1 MDLGVQDIA
10 GNAALGAPPLDQRL
24 VRIGSLAA
32 QVVIDMGDVYFHA
45 NSMQGFHQDHGV
57 QAAADAGNEGGVGF
71 NAVTAEPLP
80 HVLHQSV
87 AVIRHRNSRFASS
100 RRPLVGIR
108 RIHWRGRSE
117 K

>member
-1 MDLGVQDIA
+1 MHLSVEDLA
-10 GNAALGAPPLDQRL
+10 GNAVFGAPPLYQRL
-24 VRIGSLAA
+24 VSIGGFAA
-32 QVVIDMGDVYFHA
+32 QVVIDMGDEHFCA
-45 NSMQGFHQDHGV
+45 NPMQGFHQDHGV
-57 QAAADAGNEGGVGF
+57 QAAADASKEGGVGF

-100 RRPLVGIR
+100 RQPSAGIQ
-108 RIHWRGRSE
+108 RIHWRDRSE